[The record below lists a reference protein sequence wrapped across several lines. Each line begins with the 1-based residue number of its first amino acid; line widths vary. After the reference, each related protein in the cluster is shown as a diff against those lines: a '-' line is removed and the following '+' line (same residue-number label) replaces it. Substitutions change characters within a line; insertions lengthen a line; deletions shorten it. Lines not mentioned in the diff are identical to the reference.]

1 MNVMAVLGITV
12 GGWIYV
18 MRWMDVMV
26 VLKIVGG
33 WMDVIAVLRI
43 TVDG

>member
-1 MNVMAVLGITV
+1 MRWMDVMAVLGITV
-12 GGWIYV
+12 GGWMDV

-33 WMDVIAVLRI
+33 WMVKKVDV
-43 TVDG
+43 